1 MVAAAAERWWPACH
15 LGSYETPACLRVQEY
30 RYDFVLPLDP
40 WVPLGHAA
48 VLAGLSL
55 LLLGAAV
62 AALPLLL
69 RPRHRPAYVWLP
81 CAALGA
87 SQLLAG
93 VSTLGSGLLGRPG
106 RASWEP
112 FVMFVWLGW
121 PVALTLTSILMI
133 AHVRRPGVGW
143 LLLIVLLTASTP
155 LVQAFLTPAVTDTS
169 PHMTPWSEAWG
180 GACLL
185 LAALAVWPAAYRRR
199 RPAPA
204 VASAPRDVAVVRAR

>member
-1 MVAAAAERWWPACH
+1 
-15 LGSYETPACLRVQEY
+15 
-30 RYDFVLPLDP
+30 
-40 WVPLGHAA
+40 
-48 VLAGLSL
+48 
-55 LLLGAAV
+55 
-62 AALPLLL
+62 
-69 RPRHRPAYVWLP
+69 
-81 CAALGA
+81 
-87 SQLLAG
+87 
-93 VSTLGSGLLGRPG
+93 
-106 RASWEP
+106 
-112 FVMFVWLGW
+112 
-121 PVALTLTSILMI
+121 VALTLTSILMI

-204 VASAPRDVAVVRAR
+204 VASAPRDVAVLRAR